1 MPINHKKLIGKSVS
15 YRAQFCDEDT
25 VSIVTGVDVKENV
38 CGDLLVW
45 FMLDNGET
53 VDDKTAFFSRSD
65 IALARSK

>member
-15 YRAQFCDEDT
+15 YRAAFCDEDT
-25 VSIVTGVDVKENV
+25 VSIVTGVDEKENV
-38 CGDLLVW
+38 CGDLFVA